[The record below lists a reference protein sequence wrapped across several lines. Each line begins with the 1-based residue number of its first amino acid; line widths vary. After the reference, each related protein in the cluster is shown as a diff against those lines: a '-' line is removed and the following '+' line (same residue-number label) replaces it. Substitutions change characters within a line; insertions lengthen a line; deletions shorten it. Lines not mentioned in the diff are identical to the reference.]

1 MLRAQEALGSMGSTV
16 GVSLQFQ
23 HFEKWRQEDQKSRDH
38 PQLHSRFKASR
49 GYRDFVFEGKERTLL
64 AKEID
69 YKYNFSTTFPFL
81 LKAGSLGVEF
91 LWKSSFL

>member
-49 GYRDFVFEGKERTLL
+49 GYMRPSLKDKGQWWHQSLTYPHDGAELYWE
-64 AKEID
+64 A
-69 YKYNFSTTFPFL
+69 SAHAFL
-81 LKAGSLGVEF
+81 S
-91 LWKSSFL
+91 